1 MKPGGARGS
10 LAWGLALL
18 LALGVVSL
26 LLQRVDRQALL
37 AQGLSRLLESDRG
50 GLREPSSL
58 FAALRAAGGPAA
70 RFEVEI
76 QVDGEP
82 DDDPRLA
89 AAASSQLARFVADV
103 PREERAIPL
112 PATRV
117 IFALDARGGD
127 LQLSARARGP
137 GGSFEGRVA
146 ETWRV
151 PGRGVLLPPLVAI
164 GVALLTRRALLSLF
178 LGIYAG
184 VLSLLAGTGS
194 AWTLPFR
201 ALGDVVG
208 VYLLRELTDS
218 FRVELMGFIVSLIA
232 LVGVMSRAGGV
243 RGMLE
248 RLQGFAR
255 SARSALL
262 VTYGFGLSI
271 FFDDYANCMLV
282 GSSMRP
288 LTDRLRVSRE
298 KLAYVVDSTAA
309 PVAGVSLISTWIAFQ
324 VSVFE
329 AQLPGVGISA
339 SGYEIFL
346 RALPYR
352 FYCWLTL
359 CMVLLVVLGG
369 RDFGPMARAEARARR
384 LGEVLGP
391 GARPPVS
398 EALSRLEPAPGMPAD
413 WRLALWPLLVT
424 VTGTFAGIFRDG
436 GGFEALARDASQA
449 LSLGGL
455 GEILL
460 AGSGAAPVFGG
471 ALLGLFT
478 AGFLAGSNATRL
490 ALLVALPVSLTAVAL
505 GPLPRWG
512 AAQGFATFAAATA
525 LVGGLAGRWL
535 PATGRP
541 HLSWRE
547 LRGAGVS
554 SAGTLGFAVLLL
566 LQAWIIGAVC
576 EDLGTAD
583 YLVALLGDAL
593 PPSAL
598 PVMLFLVAGLV
609 ALSTGSS
616 WSTMSILLPNVVGL
630 AAALGAESWLG
641 AEGMVVVCVGAV
653 LEGAIFGDH
662 CSPISDTTVLS
673 SMASGSDHID
683 HVRTQAPYSLLVAG
697 AALGLGYLPLLW
709 IPGWPPLLSLALG
722 GLTVAGVLWFFGR
735 SAD

>member
-1 MKPGGARGS
+1 VAWGGALLS
-10 LAWGLALL
+10 ALASVLL
-18 LALGVVSL
+18 LLPVERSALF
-26 LLQRVDRQALL
+26 
-37 AQGLSRLLESDRG
+37 AQGLSRLLEADRRA
-50 GLREPSSL
+50 GLEAGSV
-58 FAALRAAGGPAA
+58 FAALRAASGVNPHFE
-70 RFEVEI
+70 FEVHLE
-76 QVDGEP
+76 GEP
-82 DDDPRLA
+82 LHDPGLA
-89 AAASSQLARFVADV
+89 RVASSQLARWVAEG
-103 PREERAIPL
+103 PQREAESSL

-117 IFALDARGGD
+117 VFALQERGGE

-146 ETWRV
+146 ETWRI
-151 PGRGVLLPPLVAI
+151 PGPSALLPPLVAI
-164 GVALLTRRALLSLF
+164 GIALLTRRALLSLF

-184 VLSLLAGTGS
+184 TLALLAGTGS
-194 AWTLPFR
+194 NWTLPFR
-201 ALGDVVG
+201 ALGDVFG

-218 FRVELMGFIVSLIA
+218 FRVELMGFIVALIA

-243 RGMLE
+243 QGMLLG
-248 RLQGFAR
+248 LQRFAR

-262 VTYGFGLSI
+262 ATYGFGLSL

-309 PVAGVSLISTWIAFQ
+309 PVAGVSLLSTWIAFQ

-329 AQLPGVGISA
+329 AQLPGVGIDA

-359 CMVLLVVLGG
+359 LMVLFVIVGR
-369 RDFGPMARAEARARR
+369 RDFGPMARAEERARQR
-384 LGEVLGP
+384 GEVLAP

-398 EALSRLEPAPGMPAD
+398 EALSRLEPAPEMPPDA
-413 WRLALWPLLVT
+413 RRALWPLGVT
-424 VTGTFAGIFRDG
+424 VAGAFLGIFLYG
-436 GGFEALARDASQA
+436 GGLAFLTGNSAGPLTLA
-449 LSLGGL
+449 AL

-460 AGSGAAPVFGG
+460 AGSGASAIFAG

-478 AGFLAGSNATRL
+478 AVFLAGSNATRWT
-490 ALLVALPVSLTAVAL
+490 LLAVAL
-505 GPLPRWG
+505 LALVAADFAPLPKWG
-512 AAQGFATFAAATA
+512 IALVMAAFAALLGA
-525 LVGGLAGRWL
+525 GAGRWL
-535 PATGRP
+535 PATARP

-547 LRGAGVS
+547 IRGAGVS
-554 SAGTLGFAVLLL
+554 SAGTLGFAVVLLF
-566 LQAWIIGAVC
+566 QAWMIGSVC

-583 YLVALLGDAL
+583 YLVAELGDVL
-593 PPSAL
+593 PPASL
-598 PVMLFLVAGLV
+598 PVMLFLAASLV
-609 ALSTGSS
+609 AFATGSS

-641 AEGMVVVCVGAV
+641 VEGMVVVAVGAV

-673 SMASGSDHID
+673 SVASGSDHID
-683 HVRTQAPYSLLVAG
+683 HVRTQAPYALLVG
-697 AALGLGYLPLLW
+697 GTALSLGYLLLLW
-709 IPGWPPLLSLALG
+709 IPGWPPLVSLGLGSLAL
-722 GLTVAGVLWFFGR
+722 LGVLRFFGR